1 MSWLGGLAS
10 RTVVLLAL
18 TALMLLTACTMGGRI
33 STSTSTSASTTSSI
47 PGVDGAPTGDV
58 DVSRIPDAVPKA
70 ELVTRAGNKNPYSVF
85 GKTYHLL
92 PAGSAYRAEGTA
104 SWYGTKFHGRKTANG
119 ETYDMYGMTAA
130 HKTLP
135 IPSYVKV
142 TNLNNQ
148 RSVIVR
154 VNDRGPFHGDRIID
168 LSYAAA
174 KKLAYAG
181 PGTARVQVEAIDPG
195 DYQNNT
201 VEQPHISSASQTST
215 AQTSPSQISP
225 TQTSTVLA
233 AVVPAATVLA
243 ETAPKITATAE
254 TYRLPSNTFL
264 QIGAFSSLKAAATL
278 QERVVA
284 RTAPSTAVYEVKKG
298 GGRLFKVLVGPFSNH
313 NELRN
318 IREALIQTER
328 LSPFVVYDALK

>member
-1 MSWLGGLAS
+1 MSRVGGLAS

-18 TALMLLTACTMGGRI
+18 TALMSLTACTMGGRV
-33 STSTSTSASTTSSI
+33 STSASTTSSI

-58 DVSRIPDAVPKA
+58 DVSRIPDAVPKT
-70 ELVTRAGNKNPYSVF
+70 ESVTRAGNKNPYTVF

-92 PAGSAYRAEGTA
+92 PAGSAYRAEGMA

-142 TNLNNQ
+142 TNLANQ

-154 VNDRGPFHGDRIID
+154 VNDRGPFHGNRIID

-201 VEQPHISSASQTST
+201 VEQPHISSRTQTS
-215 AQTSPSQISP
+215 

-233 AVVPAATVLA
+233 AVVPAATALA
-243 ETAPKITATAE
+243 ESAPEITATAE

-284 RTAPSTAVYEVKKG
+284 RTAPSTAVYEVEKA

-313 NELRN
+313 DELRN

>member
-1 MSWLGGLAS
+1 MSWVGGLAS

-18 TALMLLTACTMGGRI
+18 MFLSACTMDGRVA
-33 STSTSTSASTTSSI
+33 TSTTSSI

-92 PAGSAYRAEGTA
+92 PAGSAYREEGTA

-142 TNLNNQ
+142 TNLANQ

-154 VNDRGPFHGDRIID
+154 VNDRGPFHGNRIID

-195 DYQNNT
+195 GYQNNT
-201 VEQPHISSASQTST
+201 VEQPRVLSSASQTST
-215 AQTSPSQISP
+215 
-225 TQTSTVLA
+225 VLA
-233 AVVPAATVLA
+233 AAVPAATALA
-243 ETAPKITATAE
+243 ESAPEITTTTE

-278 QERVVA
+278 QERVIA
-284 RTAPSTAVYEVKKG
+284 RTAPSTAV
-298 GGRLFKVLVGPFSNH
+298 
-313 NELRN
+313 
-318 IREALIQTER
+318 
-328 LSPFVVYDALK
+328 

>member
-1 MSWLGGLAS
+1 MSRVGGLAS

-47 PGVDGAPTGDV
+47 PGVDGAPTGNV

-92 PAGSAYRAEGTA
+92 PAGSAYREEGTA

-142 TNLNNQ
+142 TNLANQ

-195 DYQNNT
+195 RYQNNT
-201 VEQPHISSASQTST
+201 VEQPYISSASQTST
-215 AQTSPSQISP
+215 A
-225 TQTSTVLA
+225 QTSTVLA
-233 AVVPAATVLA
+233 AVVPAATALA
-243 ETAPKITATAE
+243 ESSPEIATTTE

-284 RTAPSTAVYEVKKG
+284 RTAPSTAIYEVKKA

>member
-18 TALMLLTACTMGGRI
+18 TALMVLTACTMGGRI

-58 DVSRIPDAVPKA
+58 DVSRIPDAVPKV
-70 ELVTRAGNKNPYSVF
+70 ELVTRAGNRNPYSVF

-142 TNLNNQ
+142 TNLANQ
-148 RSVIVR
+148 RSAIVR

-201 VEQPHISSASQTST
+201 VEQPRISSPAETR
-215 AQTSPSQISP
+215 P
-225 TQTSTVLA
+225 TQISTVLA
-233 AVVPAATVLA
+233 PAK
-243 ETAPKITATAE
+243 TASQITTTTE

-284 RTAPSTAVYEVKKG
+284 RTAPSTAIYEVKKA